1 MNNTDSTNTTDPI
14 LPSNS
19 TDPAEIANQTTTKTV
34 LALKKFHLLPID
46 TASDVETAEAI
57 APRVLGVFFFLLMCL
72 GVAYTVYFIL
82 KQVYMFTIAYRQKV
96 EVIEKNKD
104 TNAKTKKTYDDLFN
118 YSNDA
123 GLNWA
128 ESRLMT
134 LGNLRLL
141 NFSLLWCDE
150 EDFSDIYQVTSKLT
164 SQIRKHEYAQAEE
177 HNERT
182 DRKLAKL
189 KSAVK
194 IANVV
199 TWVTLASQILYFAA
213 TFQELLESRV
223 YNIYGSLQVLLR
235 GSFVMVI
242 FLVSFNEISS
252 IKYQEYTVFRGVFE
266 PLQAKIQMI
275 QILLRYIMV
284 VFGLY
289 VICIY
294 VLTDGKDEEG
304 SKMDQI
310 KDFAAFVIVFD
321 LDTIICGPFLNNFFN
336 PSDLELHFDGSD
348 EASQA
353 HKDEVDTKVV
363 ENA

>member
-1 MNNTDSTNTTDPI
+1 MNNTDSSNTTDPI

-19 TDPAEIANQTTTKTV
+19 TDPAEIVNQTTTKTV
-34 LALKKFHLLPID
+34 LALKKFHLLNID

-164 SQIRKHEYAQAEE
+164 S
-177 HNERT
+177 
-182 DRKLAKL
+182 
-189 KSAVK
+189 
-194 IANVV
+194 
-199 TWVTLASQILYFAA
+199 
-213 TFQELLESRV
+213 
-223 YNIYGSLQVLLR
+223 
-235 GSFVMVI
+235 
-242 FLVSFNEISS
+242 
-252 IKYQEYTVFRGVFE
+252 
-266 PLQAKIQMI
+266 
-275 QILLRYIMV
+275 
-284 VFGLY
+284 
-289 VICIY
+289 
-294 VLTDGKDEEG
+294 
-304 SKMDQI
+304 
-310 KDFAAFVIVFD
+310 
-321 LDTIICGPFLNNFFN
+321 
-336 PSDLELHFDGSD
+336 
-348 EASQA
+348 
-353 HKDEVDTKVV
+353 
-363 ENA
+363 